1 MLTNSEV
8 TNASSI
14 GCWVNSTSHKLI
26 MINKSELTVVA
37 EESGSTSQCGG
48 QLHKLEGGA
57 RGPDCLAI
65 NNIIN

>member
-1 MLTNSEV
+1 MLSHN
-8 TNASSI
+8 
-14 GCWVNSTSHKLI
+14 VNVKRQSKI

>member
-1 MLTNSEV
+1 
-8 TNASSI
+8 
-14 GCWVNSTSHKLI
+14 